1 MSSKAGYEE
10 FTLSFEPIRNV
21 RIFCYYYDGS
31 DCFSQCHCRD
41 PKTEIQ
47 NDEILG
53 VINISDVLTLVYK
66 LGKTHMCTLY
76 FFEFLFSLFLGVAD
90 YCTIYPHNLYFKIPF
105 ANYFS
110 FFFFLSIYLF
120 ILTNSLTGPEK
131 MKQSTARQKNTPMN
145 KNL

>member
-1 MSSKAGYEE
+1 MGLIA
-10 FTLSFEPIRNV
+10 FLNV
-21 RIFCYYYDGS
+21 IVGT
-31 DCFSQCHCRD
+31 
-41 PKTEIQ
+41 PKQ
-47 NDEILG
+47 KPRKDEILG

-110 FFFFLSIYLF
+110 FFFLSFNLSIHSY
-120 ILTNSLTGPEK
+120 
-131 MKQSTARQKNTPMN
+131 
-145 KNL
+145 